1 MKKLILPAC
10 ALLIAFSSCNNQQ
23 ATTQSDVSVPV
34 RVTEVSKKTI
44 RNTLTVNGTVSPT
57 GTSEVKT
64 EAEGDYR
71 LQRNPR
77 TGAAYKMGDR
87 VNKDE
92 VIIRIENPE
101 YVLSIRPDAKELD
114 WENARSE
121 YEKQKSLYDKGGVTL
136 NELKKSEISFLNA
149 KYDNENAQ
157 MQMSKLTIKAPFEGV
172 IVDLPYF
179 TPNIKVASGTLVLKV
194 MDYSKLKLNIEFPEK
209 YITTVFKGQEAFV
222 TNYNMKDDTLIAN
235 IDELSPAINES
246 SRTFKGVLLV
256 DNPEL
261 KMRPGM
267 FVKSD
272 IVIEKK
278 DSALVVP
285 RDVIRKGRRG
295 EVVFV
300 VENNAAIER
309 PIKTGIGN
317 DTEIEIIEGLKTG
330 EKLVVEGYEMLSN
343 RTKVKVQ
350 N

>member
-23 ATTQSDVSVPV
+23 STTQSDVSVPV
-34 RVTEVSKKTI
+34 RVTEVAKKTI

-64 EAEGDYR
+64 EAEGQYR

-92 VIIRIENPE
+92 VIVKIENPE

-157 MQMSKLTIKAPFEGV
+157 MQMNKLTIKSPFEGV

-179 TPNIKVASGTLVLKV
+179 TPGTKVASGTLALKV
-194 MDYSKLKLNIEFPEK
+194 MDYSKLKLNVEFPEK
-209 YITTVFKGQEAFV
+209 YISTVFKGQEAFV
-222 TNYNMKDDTLIAN
+222 TNYNLKDDTLIAH

-246 SRTFKGVLLV
+246 SRTFKGVLMV
-256 DNPEL
+256 NNPEL

-300 VENNAAIER
+300 IENNAAIER

-317 DTEIEIIEGLKTG
+317 DTEIEIIDGLKTG

>member
-23 ATTQSDVSVPV
+23 STTQSDVSVPV
-34 RVTEVSKKTI
+34 RVTEVAKKTI

-64 EAEGDYR
+64 EAEGQYR

-92 VIIRIENPE
+92 VIVKIENPE

-149 KYDNENAQ
+149 RYDNENAQ
-157 MQMSKLTIKAPFEGV
+157 MQMSKLSIKSPFDGV

-179 TPNIKVASGTLVLKV
+179 TPGIKVASGTLALKV
-194 MDYSKLKLNIEFPEK
+194 MDYSKLKLNVEFPEK
-209 YITTVFKGQEAFV
+209 YITTVFNGQEAFV
-222 TNYNMKDDTLIAN
+222 TNYNMKDDTLIAH

-246 SRTFKGVLLV
+246 SRTFKGVLMV
-256 DNPEL
+256 NNPEL

-300 VENNAAIER
+300 IENNAAIER

-317 DTEIEIIEGLKTG
+317 DTEIEIIDGLKTG

>member
-23 ATTQSDVSVPV
+23 STTQSDVSVPV
-34 RVTEVSKKTI
+34 RVTEVVKKTI

-64 EAEGDYR
+64 EAEGQYR

-87 VNKDE
+87 VSKDE
-92 VIIRIENPE
+92 VIVKIENPE

-157 MQMSKLTIKAPFEGV
+157 MQMSKLTIKSPFEGV

-179 TPNIKVASGTLVLKV
+179 TPGTKVASGTLALKV
-194 MDYSKLKLNIEFPEK
+194 MDYSKLKLNVEFPEK
-209 YITTVFKGQEAFV
+209 YISTVFDGQEAFV
-222 TNYNMKDDTLIAN
+222 TNYNLKDDTLIAH

-300 VENNAAIER
+300 IENNAAIER

-317 DTEIEIIEGLKTG
+317 DTEIEIIDGLKTG

>member
-23 ATTQSDVSVPV
+23 STTQSDVSVPV
-34 RVTEVSKKTI
+34 RVTEVVKKTI

-64 EAEGDYR
+64 EAEGQYR

-92 VIIRIENPE
+92 VIVKIENQE

-157 MQMSKLTIKAPFEGV
+157 MQMSKLTIKSPFEGV

-179 TPNIKVASGTLVLKV
+179 TPGTKVASGTLALKV
-194 MDYSKLKLNIEFPEK
+194 MDYSKLKLNVEFPEK
-209 YITTVFKGQEAFV
+209 YISTVFDGQEAFV
-222 TNYNMKDDTLIAN
+222 TNYNLKDDTLIAH

-300 VENNAAIER
+300 IENNAAIER

-317 DTEIEIIEGLKTG
+317 DTEIEIVEGLKTG

>member
-23 ATTQSDVSVPV
+23 STTQSEVSVPV
-34 RVTEVSKKTI
+34 RVTEVAKKTI

-64 EAEGDYR
+64 EAEGQYR
-71 LQRNPR
+71 LQRNSR

-101 YVLSIRPDAKELD
+101 YVLSIRPDAKALD

-136 NELKKSEISFLNA
+136 SELKKSEISFLNA

-179 TPNIKVASGTLVLKV
+179 TSGIKVASGTLALQL
-194 MDYSKLKLNIEFPEK
+194 MDYSKLKLNVEFPEK
-209 YITTVFKGQEAFV
+209 YISTVFKGQEAFV
-222 TNYNMKDDTLIAN
+222 TNYNLKDDTLVAH

-256 DNPEL
+256 ENPEL

-317 DTEIEIIEGLKTG
+317 DTEIEIVDGLKTG

>member
-1 MKKLILPAC
+1 MKNLILPAF

-23 ATTQSDVSVPV
+23 PTTQTEVSVPV
-34 RVTEVSKKTI
+34 RVNEVARKTI

-57 GTSEVKT
+57 GTSEAKT
-64 EAEGDYR
+64 ESEGEYR

-77 TGAAYKMGDR
+77 TGAPYKMGDR

-92 VIIRIENPE
+92 VIVKLENPE
-101 YVLSIRPDAKELD
+101 YILSIRPDAKALD

-121 YEKQKSLYDKGGVTL
+121 YDKQKSLYDKGGVTL

-149 KYDNENAQ
+149 KYDNENSQ
-157 MQMSKLTIKAPFEGV
+157 MQMSKLIVKAPINGV

-179 TPNIKVASGTLVLKV
+179 TPGTKVASGTLALKV
-194 MDYSKLKLNIEFPEK
+194 MDYSKLKLNVEFPEK
-209 YITTVFKGQEAFV
+209 YITTVFSGQEAYV
-222 TNYNMKDDTLIAN
+222 TNYNLKDDTLIAH

-246 SRTFKGVLLV
+246 SRTFKGVMLV
-256 DNPEL
+256 ENPEL

-278 DSALVVP
+278 DSTIVIP

-300 VENNAAIER
+300 VENNAAVER

-317 DTEIEIIEGLKTG
+317 DTEIEIVDGLITG
-330 EKLVVEGYEMLSN
+330 EKLVVEGFEMLSN